1 MGKKKKNS
9 TQVSAPSQSSIT
21 GMSSRG
27 VRQIGQAAIDTNISG
42 QRALSS
48 AAISD
53 ILLGGGANLLNPQI
67 QTRIDAFNKQF
78 DPQMARFYRTADAA
92 TIQIT
97 KLETEL
103 ADPNINPRR
112 KAQIESK
119 LLPAQRKK
127 LQSSNANIDRLT
139 SVQTNLKDDLLAD
152 QPTLTSLLEERF
164 PEARQALNAAQPYL
178 SRMGQLGPAGERL
191 AGMLGQG
198 YQSGAVGYNA
208 ATTAQAARQ
217 ADVAAGR
224 LGDSLMG
231 EAQRRV
237 DLRGRLDAEATRDAI
252 QSARQGFAARGLATG
267 NAALGA
273 ELLNRDRYQRQRAL
287 EDLGFASGIQQQ
299 DLGRQ
304 FQNQSTQQQRE
315 MFNAGQANQ
324 VNLANAEAAM
334 RAQIANEE
342 SRRLGNQMNVGML
355 GDAYRLQQ
363 GLNQEGLQGVMLG
376 SQLAQ
381 QANPYRMAM
390 DFYGGNRSDAGTQ
403 SIGPAVNAANNWAQL
418 QLAANTFNAN
428 SSLWQNYANSYGNM
442 QSGGGGNQWAGAAS
456 GAASGAALGT
466 MVSPGVGT
474 VVGGVAGGA
483 LGYFTS

>member
-1 MGKKKKNS
+1 MSKKKNRNNNS
-9 TQVSAPSQSSIT
+9 AVQVSAPSQGSIRN
-21 GMSSRG
+21 MA
-27 VRQIGQAAIDTNISG
+27 VRSVRDLGQAAVDTNISG

-67 QTRIDAFNKQF
+67 QTRIDAFNRQL
-78 DPQMARFYRTADAA
+78 DPQMQRLYRTADAA
-92 TIQIT
+92 TIQIS
-97 KLETEL
+97 KLEAEL
-103 ADPNINPRR
+103 ANPNINPRR
-112 KAQIESK
+112 KTQIESK
-119 LLPAQRKK
+119 LLPAQRQK
-127 LQSSNANIDRLT
+127 LQTSSTGIDRLT
-139 SVQTNLKDDLLAD
+139 ATQTALKDDLMSG

-191 AGMLGQG
+191 AGALGQG
-198 YQSGAVGYNA
+198 YQSGTVGYNA

-403 SIGPAVNAANNWAQL
+403 SITTAGGLANTWGQL
-418 QLAANTFNAN
+418 NLAADTFNAN
-428 SSLWQNYANSYGNM
+428 SNLWQRYAPSPGGYGNM
-442 QSGGGGNQWAGAAS
+442 QSGVTGSRVGDAFLNTGLKLFSTAGETFLDSYMGRPSA
-456 GAASGAALGT
+456 
-466 MVSPGVGT
+466 
-474 VVGGVAGGA
+474 
-483 LGYFTS
+483 